1 MIVIFAKFLAILP
14 LPWTHC
20 LGAGF
25 GHVFYWLDASGKR
38 TAWDNLTQSDLFP
51 DPKAR
56 RICLKKSYIEIGK
69 GALESLALWG
79 MPLSKIEPLIQQ
91 ISGWEHLDAAYKE
104 QQSVI
109 FLTPHLGCFEITSLC
124 IGLKYPVTVLYRPPK
139 KAHMEDMMISG
150 RAKGKVNVAAA
161 NVQGV
166 RLLMQALKRKEFIGI
181 LPDQIPAA
189 GEGEWAPFFGKPAY
203 TMTLACKL
211 AEKTQSRIIMTYGE
225 RLPNGKG
232 FHVHF
237 APVASIATTSLMNE
251 AVAKQISECPTQYL
265 WRYPRFKVR
274 HFASAIEP
282 TRQSNDEP
290 S

>member
-1 MIVIFAKFLAILP
+1 MIAAVAKLLAILP

-20 LGAGF
+20 LGAGI
-25 GHVFYWLDASGKR
+25 GQLFYWFDFKGKR
-38 TAWDNLTQSDLFP
+38 TAWENLTQSNLFL
-51 DPKAR
+51 DAKTR
-56 RICLKKSYIEIGK
+56 RDCLKQSYIEIGK
-69 GALESLALWG
+69 GALESLALWA
-79 MPLSKIEPLIQQ
+79 MPMAKIEPLIKQV
-91 ISGWEHLDAAYKE
+91 SGWQLLDEAYAR

-124 IGLKYPVTVLYRPPK
+124 IGRHYPVTVLYRPPK
-139 KAHMEDMMISG
+139 KANMEGMMISG

-203 TMTLACKL
+203 TMTLASKL
-211 AEKTQSRIIMTYGE
+211 AEKTQSQVIMTYGE
-225 RLPNGKG
+225 RMPNGAG

-237 APVASIATTSLMNE
+237 TAVESIANVAQMNE
-251 AVAKQISECPTQYL
+251 AVAKQIAECPTQYL

-274 HFASAIEP
+274 HFAREAYK
-282 TRQSNDEP
+282 SNAEAKQ
-290 S
+290 